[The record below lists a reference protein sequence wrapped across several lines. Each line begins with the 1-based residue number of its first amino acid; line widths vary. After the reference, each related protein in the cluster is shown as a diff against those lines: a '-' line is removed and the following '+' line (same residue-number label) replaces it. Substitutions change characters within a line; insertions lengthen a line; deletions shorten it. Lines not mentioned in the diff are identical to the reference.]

1 MREVIRVVGAS
12 RTDAGVHATGQV
24 FHFDALQRID
34 EFGRFEN
41 MINRMLPPDVKIYGL
56 EQMAEINEDTKYED
70 IFHSRRSS
78 LGKWYSY
85 RFCTNSFLHPIK
97 SRYCALLPP
106 MKAFNIDAFNS
117 TLHQF
122 VGTHNFSAFANKIKV
137 RDNEEAPDPIRSLHS
152 IKLTQ
157 DEAPGY
163 FRVDFLVKSA
173 LYRMLRN
180 VVGAAVE
187 VGLGRSSRESVAAAL
202 SSGQREDTHQGPR
215 PAPACGLCLETVFY
229 NDGIAHTHI
238 DTSTTE

>member
-1 MREVIRVVGAS
+1 MREAVRVVGAS

-24 FHFDALQRID
+24 FHFDAMQRID

-41 MINRMLPPDVKIYGL
+41 MINRMLPQDAKIYGL
-56 EQMAEINEDTKYED
+56 EQIAEIKEDTKYEE

-106 MKAFNIDAFNS
+106 MKAFDLDAFNS
-117 TLHQF
+117 TLHRF

-137 RDNEEAPDPIRSLHS
+137 REDEEAPDPIRTLHS
-152 IKLTQ
+152 VKLTQ
-157 DEAPGY
+157 DDAPGY
-163 FRVDFLVKSA
+163 YRVDFLVRSA

-187 VGLGRSSRESVAAAL
+187 VGLGRASGESVAAAL
-202 SSGQREDTHQGPR
+202 ASGEHVGDSQGPR

-229 NDGIAHTHI
+229 DDSIAPV
-238 DTSTTE
+238 DVSAME